1 MMVEMKKPVD
11 YPRPSYTV
19 DYIPGNTR
27 SGVFL
32 GSPAFDASI
41 KLNVVLGAEA
51 WAAKRRL
58 KIVDSLVARN
68 IMPTVERVEAYVPSA
83 EEEKAWNAERDQ
95 MVKTAFGPLI
105 DMAQVSPPLDNKHT

>member
-1 MMVEMKKPVD
+1 MVEMKKPVE
-11 YPRPSYTV
+11 YSRPTYTV

-27 SGVFL
+27 SGVFM

-58 KIVDSLVARN
+58 RIVESLVASN
-68 IMPTVERVEAYVPSA
+68 VMPTADRIEAYVPTP
-83 EEEKAWNAERDQ
+83 EEDKAWNAERDQ
-95 MVKTAFGPLI
+95 MVKASFGPLVA
-105 DMAQVSPPLDNKHT
+105 MAQVSPALDNKHT